1 MKRLA
6 DPRDPLRI
14 RYSQPH
20 LLWSGI
26 LLFLLHL
33 GSRRQLRHER
43 ATPVFARNLAT
54 LADDP
59 LPGPDPVV
67 ADPDTLAYYAC
78 RIPSSETESLLT
90 RCFSHLLRQRVLDPF
105 RLRGFL
111 PVAIDGSQVHTF
123 AAEPW
128 PGCPHRTLSDGRVQY
143 FAYVLDAKL
152 VTPCGMA
159 LPLATEW
166 ISNEGHADFD
176 KQDCEAKALH
186 RLIQKLKTTFP
197 RTPFCLLLDSLSANQ
212 HVLRACRQARWKY
225 LITFKQGSMPERFAE
240 ALRLRSLQPE
250 NTRTVRRPDGDA
262 TQTFRWID
270 ALPVEE
276 MNPSVLWCDE
286 EHPGNEITPFCWLT
300 NFSLNQ
306 NNVES
311 TANQG
316 GRLRWNIE
324 NEGFNVQ
331 KNGGYAMGHV
341 FSAHPNAFRVF
352 YLFLLLAHL
361 FNQLLLHSN
370 LIVSLQRTFGS
381 AKNFARRLAESLRNA
396 LLPPDPVLP
405 GQIRFHP
412 P

>member
-1 MKRLA
+1 L
-6 DPRDPLRI
+6 PR
-14 RYSQPH
+14 
-20 LLWSGI
+20 
-26 LLFLLHL
+26 
-33 GSRRQLRHER
+33 
-43 ATPVFARNLAT
+43 N
-54 LADDP
+54 
-59 LPGPDPVV
+59 PGRDV
-67 ADPDTLAYYAC
+67 
-78 RIPSSETESLLT
+78 
-90 RCFSHLLRQRVLDPF
+90 
-105 RLRGFL
+105 
-111 PVAIDGSQVHTF
+111 
-123 AAEPW
+123 
-128 PGCPHRTLSDGRVQY
+128 PHRTLSDGRVQY

-186 RLIQKLKTTFP
+186 RLIHKLKTTFP

-212 HVLRACRQARWKY
+212 HVLRACQQARWKY

-306 NNVES
+306 
-311 TANQG
+311 
-316 GRLRWNIE
+316 
-324 NEGFNVQ
+324 
-331 KNGGYAMGHV
+331 K
-341 FSAHPNAFRVF
+341 
-352 YLFLLLAHL
+352 
-361 FNQLLLHSN
+361 
-370 LIVSLQRTFGS
+370 QR
-381 AKNFARRLAESLRNA
+381 
-396 LLPPDPVLP
+396 
-405 GQIRFHP
+405 
-412 P
+412 